1 MINHVLI
8 PLDGS
13 QLAEKAIDA
22 AKQVLRPQGRIT
34 LVSAIAHINPPL
46 YPYPTAD
53 VVHEIQ
59 SDLEQLENAAPEM
72 QAYIERIAKNL
83 TLNGYSVEI
92 EIVNGEASDVIV
104 ERAEALRVDMV
115 VMSTHGRSG
124 LDRLLFGSVT
134 NRVLGA
140 AYCPV
145 LVVPNRERV
154 SVEEPAAAPAIDPR
168 PAV

>member
-13 QLAEKAIDA
+13 QLAEKALDA
-22 AKQVLRPQGRIT
+22 AKQVLRQQGRIT
-34 LVSAIAHINPPL
+34 LIAAVQNPVPI

-53 VVHEIQ
+53 VAHEVQ
-59 SDLEQLENAAPEM
+59 TEVEYVEQAGTEMHEYLEHLG
-72 QAYIERIAKNL
+72 KNL
-83 TLNGYSVEI
+83 ILNGYSVEV
-92 EIVNGEASDVIV
+92 EVVQGEASDVIV
-104 ERAEALRVDMV
+104 ERAEALRVDMI

-154 SVEEPAAAPAIDPR
+154 SVTEPTIVPSTDPS

>member
-22 AKQVLRPQGRIT
+22 AKQVLRQQGKIT
-34 LVSAIAHINPPL
+34 LVSAIPHLTPPL

-59 SDLEQLENAAPEM
+59 ADLEYEEHAVPEM
-72 QAYIERIAKNL
+72 QAYIDRIAKNL
-83 TLNGYSVEI
+83 ILNGYSVDI
-92 EIVNGEASDVIV
+92 EVLNGEASDIIV
-104 ERAEALRVDMV
+104 ERAEALRVDMI
-115 VMSTHGRSG
+115 VMSSHGRSG

-154 SVEEPAAAPAIDPR
+154 TVIETDVAPAIDPS

>member
-13 QLAEKAIDA
+13 QLAEKALDA
-22 AKQVLRPQGRIT
+22 AKQVLRQQGRMT
-34 LVSAIAHINPPL
+34 LVTAVSHPTPPL
-46 YPYPTAD
+46 YPYPSAD

-59 SDLEQLENAAPEM
+59 SDIEYMENANTEM
-72 QAYIERIAKNL
+72 QEYLDRVAKNL

-92 EIVNGEASDVIV
+92 EIVQGEASDVIV
-104 ERAEALRVDMV
+104 ERAETLRADII
-115 VMSTHGRSG
+115 VMSTHGHSG
-124 LDRLLFGSVT
+124 LERLLFGSVT

-154 SVEEPAAAPAIDPR
+154 SVVEPTTVPSSDPS